1 MCGYSLHLYT
11 LVYGR
16 PEAWLSR
23 QVGFKGLLKKIV
35 IFMIVAVGTLIDRI
49 TPATNEAVSTAI
61 CMYYIANEGL
71 SILENSAEMRLP
83 LPKVL
88 KKVLGQ
94 IRREDES
101 AAADAE

>member
-1 MCGYSLHLYT
+1 MYGYSLHLYT

-49 TPATNEAVSTAI
+49 IPATNAAVRTAV
-61 CMYYIANEGL
+61 CMYYIAN
-71 SILENSAEMRLP
+71 
-83 LPKVL
+83 KVL
-88 KKVLGQ
+88 KKGA
-94 IRREDES
+94 R
-101 AAADAE
+101 ADKA

>member
-88 KKVLGQ
+88 KKGA
-94 IRREDES
+94 R
-101 AAADAE
+101 ADKA